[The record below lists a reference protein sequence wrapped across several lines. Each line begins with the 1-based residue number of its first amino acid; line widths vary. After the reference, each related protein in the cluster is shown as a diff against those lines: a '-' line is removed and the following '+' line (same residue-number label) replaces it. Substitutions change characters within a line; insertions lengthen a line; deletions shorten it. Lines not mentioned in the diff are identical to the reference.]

1 MQLLVM
7 NLALGVALLLSLQ
20 TPLVQA
26 YYSSSWFPK
35 PSTQQYRSSLVLGQI
50 SIGPCNSSLHNYRN
64 AFTAPPGSLE
74 ASELLSICY
83 TQEACIIDNLSSD
96 IQANSQGARV
106 ILGLMPTLL
115 YHRP

>member
-1 MQLLVM
+1 MQLLFM
-7 NLALGVALLLSLQ
+7 NLALGVVLLLSLQ

-35 PSTQQYRSSLVLGQI
+35 PSTQKYRSSLVLSQI
-50 SIGPCNSSLHNYRN
+50 SIGPCNSTLRDYRN
-64 AFTAPPGSLE
+64 AFTAPSGSL
-74 ASELLSICY
+74 ELLSICY

-96 IQANSQGARV
+96 IRANFQGAGV
-106 ILGLMPTLL
+106 VLGLMPTLL

>member
-7 NLALGVALLLSLQ
+7 NLALGVVLLLSLQ

-26 YYSSSWFPK
+26 YYSSSWSPK
-35 PSTQQYRSSLVLGQI
+35 PSIQQYRSSLVLSQI
-50 SIGPCNSSLHNYRN
+50 SIGPCNSTLRDYRN
-64 AFTAPPGSLE
+64 AFTAPSGSLE

-83 TQEACIIDNLSSD
+83 AQEACVIDSLSSD
-96 IQANSQGARV
+96 IQANFQGAGV
-106 ILGLMPTLL
+106 VLGIMPTLL